1 MLARQGYNVF
11 QGGKPM
17 KTSLTIARR
26 GLVLAVAGAVLSLGG
41 LAVAQA
47 DEFPN
52 KPIEVVI
59 HSKYGGGT
67 DVTARMMMI
76 RTRRGLDVDMSVV
89 SKRGGSGAKAH
100 QYAMTKPKDGYTV
113 MALTQSHL
121 YTIAR
126 GKSPLTID
134 DVVGIARA
142 MDDPTFVTVA
152 ANSPHK
158 SLADLVAASKDKPLN
173 WGVAQIG
180 GTEHIGLA
188 QLAKAAGMQFKVV
201 PFGSGAQMIQALMSG
216 AIDATLPNV
225 SEGGS
230 QVKDGTFRALAVM
243 AAKRLKDYPDVPT
256 THENGYEV
264 STSTTRGYWVL
275 KGTPQDRIDILS
287 KAMVK
292 AMNHEVFVNYLK
304 SAGLTPEDSV
314 AGHEVW
320 DKHIK
325 EEYAKAYEALKE
337 LDLLDK

>member
-1 MLARQGYNVF
+1 MRTLNGTAGRKY
-11 QGGKPM
+11 
-17 KTSLTIARR
+17 LIAAAS
-26 GLVLAVAGAVLSLGG
+26 AVVG
-41 LAVAQA
+41 LAVTAGIVTAQ
-47 DEFPN
+47 EKFPS

-76 RTRRGLDVDMSVV
+76 RTRRNLDVDMSVV

-113 MALTQSHL
+113 LALTQSHL

-134 DVVGIARA
+134 DIVGVARA

-152 ANSPHK
+152 ANSSYK
-158 SLADLVAASKDKPLN
+158 TLGDLVAASKSKPLN

-201 PFGSGAQMIQALMSG
+201 PFGSGAQMVQALMSG

-225 SEGGS
+225 SEAGS
-230 QVKDGTFRALAVM
+230 QVNDGTFRALAVM
-243 AAKRLKDYPDVPT
+243 AEKRLGDYPDVPST
-256 THENGYEV
+256 FENGYKV
-264 STSTTRGYWVL
+264 KTSTTRGYWVL
-275 KGTPQDRIDILS
+275 KGTPPERIEALS

-292 AMNHEVFVNYLK
+292 AMKHEVFVNYLK
-304 SAGLTPEDSV
+304 SSGLTPEDSI
-314 AGHEVW
+314 AGSEVW
-320 DKHIK
+320 DKQIK
-325 EEYAKAYEALKE
+325 EEYAKAYAALKD